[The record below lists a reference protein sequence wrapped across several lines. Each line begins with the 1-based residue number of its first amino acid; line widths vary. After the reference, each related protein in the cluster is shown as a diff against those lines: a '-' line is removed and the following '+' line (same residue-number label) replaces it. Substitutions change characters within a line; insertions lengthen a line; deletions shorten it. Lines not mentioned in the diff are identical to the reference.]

1 MWGKKRAPGHPWG
14 MPRGLP
20 SVPEW
25 GLSLCS
31 MPSPGPSSTDGAGGK
46 STSSAGV
53 VSSLPMT
60 SRSHFPKST
69 AFSLQVAAVAVA
81 VRGRAGRHGGRVGR
95 RNACAGASRLAVE
108 GAADGL
114 DVAAGAVHEALAD
127 LPAHL
132 HKPLPLL
139 LARTRMEN
147 TDSWAKNPGKGKG
160 EDYRAEPW
168 RRRPGRPDSVRG
180 QGGVELPPLQALP
193 PNAEAVSLPLTGSS
207 PCPGG

>member
-1 MWGKKRAPGHPWG
+1 
-14 MPRGLP
+14 
-20 SVPEW
+20 
-25 GLSLCS
+25 
-31 MPSPGPSSTDGAGGK
+31 
-46 STSSAGV
+46 
-53 VSSLPMT
+53 MT

-69 AFSLQVAAVAVA
+69 AFSLQVAAVA

-132 HKPLPLL
+132 HKPLPPLR
-139 LARTRMEN
+139 ARTRMEN

-160 EDYRAEPW
+160 EDYRAEPP
-168 RRRPGRPDSVRG
+168 RRQCLAGRTPAGMAAGPRASRARRPAADRGALNCPLSRRFPQMRKPSPSHCRIYTMVPRRLKKAKRPPSSRG
-180 QGGVELPPLQALP
+180 SRFIREHTAPAGPSQESPRR
-193 PNAEAVSLPLTGSS
+193 TGA
-207 PCPGG
+207 GQ